1 MMDRAYIIEKSLT
14 LFLQHGVKTMTIT
27 KIVDHLKTSNRTIY
41 NHFNDKTDLLTSCLA
56 TYHQRIK
63 SENETIIQNAENAIE
78 AMGYLHQQI
87 VYRSTKT
94 NPNFFNDIIH
104 YYPGLLQSSYRD
116 NGNFAHMQLAM
127 IGEWGIEDGLFDAE
141 MDIDVTVK
149 TVLALLE
156 LLKDTNRF
164 PVERYSKERLTFG
177 IMLPYLRGICTSK
190 GSVILDQQET
200 LFKIML

>member
-1 MMDRAYIIEKSLT
+1 MMDRNYIIDKSLM

-41 NHFNDKTDLLTSCLA
+41 NHFKDKTDLLTSCLA
-56 TYHQRIK
+56 SYHQRIK
-63 SENETIIQNAENAIE
+63 TENEQILKEAKNAIE

-87 VYRSTKT
+87 VFRATKT
-94 NPNFFNDIIH
+94 NPNFFNDILH
-104 YYPGLLQSSYRD
+104 YYPGLLQQSYRE
-116 NGNFAHMQLAM
+116 NGNFAHMQLAE
-127 IGEWGIEDGLFDAE
+127 IGEWGIKDGLFDPE

-164 PVERYSKERLTFG
+164 PVESYSKERLTFG
-177 IMLPYLRGICTSK
+177 IMLPYLRGICTPK
-190 GSVILDQQET
+190 GVLILDQQEA